1 MSIFVRANDV
11 GDAWLRAYRAL
22 LDARG
27 RQIVNLAVSIEQ
39 PLHED
44 LGVRAALESTLAD
57 LSSRSRG
64 TTWHSV
70 HTVANTIFP
79 ISLYRPDQPDS
90 AKRFFER
97 AGTVSQLHH
106 KRRHE
111 WGTYIGRLIQY
122 DQPDGTPVNQLERF
136 LTLLNGDT
144 NWADIYEAPLTYAG
158 ENSGFPAT
166 DVAASDLQLIGPG
179 DRRTRGGP
187 CLAHLSLT
195 SVDGHLHMT
204 ALYRRHAYLA
214 RAYGNFLGLARL
226 LNFLAHESGRQV
238 GQLLVVGSHAE
249 IEDAAPVSVLT
260 KLSNDAA
267 EAQGAIRPIEVATR
281 PMGASWRDL
290 ELPVADVPAKTR

>member
-1 MSIFVRANDV
+1 MSIFVSAGNI
-11 GDAWLRAYRAL
+11 GDAWLQAYRAL
-22 LDARG
+22 LGASR
-27 RQIVNLAVSIEQ
+27 RQIVNLAVSIAQ

-44 LGVRAALESTLAD
+44 LGVRGALEQTLAE
-57 LSSRSRG
+57 LALRNRENA
-64 TTWHSV
+64 WHSV

-79 ISLYRPDQPDS
+79 ISLYRPDQRD
-90 AKRFFER
+90 AVKRFFDR

-122 DQPDGTPVNQLERF
+122 DQPNGTPVNQLERF

-144 NWADIYEAPLTYAG
+144 NWAYIYEAPLAYVG
-158 ENSGFPAT
+158 ETSEPTAT
-166 DVAASDLQLIGPG
+166 DVAASDLQLIGPH

-204 ALYRRHAYLA
+204 ALYRRHSYLA

-226 LNFLAHESGRQV
+226 LNFLAHESGRQA
-238 GQLLVVGSHAE
+238 GHLLVVGTHAE
-249 IEDAAPVSVLT
+249 IEHGAPVAVLDS
-260 KLSNDAA
+260 LSNAA
-267 EAQGAIRPIEVATR
+267 TEAQGAVYPIEVAAR
-281 PMGASWRDL
+281 PFGASWRDL
-290 ELPVADVPAKTR
+290 ELPTAGMSAVTR